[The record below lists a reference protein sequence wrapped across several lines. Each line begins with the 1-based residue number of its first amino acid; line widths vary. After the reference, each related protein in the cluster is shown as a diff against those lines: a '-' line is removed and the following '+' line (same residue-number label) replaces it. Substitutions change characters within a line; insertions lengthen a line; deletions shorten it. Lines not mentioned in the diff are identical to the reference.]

1 VSPIAP
7 LLVVEDVT
15 IAFGELVVL
24 KGLTFHVDRGDS
36 LAIIGPNGC
45 GKTVLFKAL
54 VGAILFHGRIRW
66 AADARIGYVPQK
78 LDLER
83 DLPITGLDLLSA
95 KRRVVD
101 GDENLDVLVRR
112 VGLEAEMRKP
122 IGALSGGQFQRL
134 LVALALVG
142 NPDVLLL
149 DEFTAGVDAPGQERL
164 SELVRTLRAEHGMTV
179 LSISHDL
186 SVVYRS
192 ATNVLCLSRDHPC
205 IGPPRKI
212 LTPELLA
219 EVYGT
224 PVEFH
229 VHDA

>member
-1 VSPIAP
+1 MAGS
-7 LLVVEDVT
+7 
-15 IAFGELVVL
+15 
-24 KGLTFHVDRGDS
+24 KG
-36 LAIIGPNGC
+36 A
-45 GKTVLFKAL
+45 
-54 VGAILFHGRIRW
+54 VGT
-66 AADARIGYVPQK
+66 RIGYVPQK

-83 DLPITGLDLLSA
+83 DLPITGRDLLSA
-95 KRRVVD
+95 KRQVVD
-101 GDENLDVLVRR
+101 SDEDVDELVRR
-112 VGLEAEMRKP
+112 VGLEGQVRKP
-122 IGALSGGQFQRL
+122 IGELSGGQLERL

-142 NPDVLLL
+142 KPDVLLL

-164 SELVRTLRAEHGMTV
+164 SELVRTLRVEHGMTV

-212 LTPELLA
+212 LTPERLA